1 MSQNFDFSLPTR
13 VLFGNGQFEKGLQT
27 AISTYGKSAVLVS
40 SEGLLSRH
48 RDVLDSVVPTDA
60 RFAVSANPTDTDV
73 ESIYARIK
81 HAKVDLIIGFGG
93 GSAMDAAK
101 ALSFLVGGEI
111 PSIQD
116 YFRNEKQLTQRR
128 LPLVLIPTTSGT
140 GSEVSRGA
148 IIHDTVSGIKKGL
161 RGPAVTPELAIVDPN
176 LSLTAPLALTL
187 ETGFD
192 AFTHAVETYVSK
204 KANDWTRVQSRFAV
218 KTIFEALPAL
228 ARDLH
233 NPELREK
240 MALASCMMGMN
251 LALSSTCLPHRLQ
264 YPLANE
270 SPASH
275 GRGLAAL
282 YPGWIRVTQTKHER
296 FSELAD
302 LLNVSSFEKSVQS
315 WMEGLGLLCTIKS
328 LGATSSPQELAAKVE
343 GPVELDPGYESRE
356 TIRAIYEA
364 NYG

>member
-1 MSQNFDFSLPTR
+1 
-13 VLFGNGQFEKGLQT
+13 
-27 AISTYGKSAVLVS
+27 
-40 SEGLLSRH
+40 
-48 RDVLDSVVPTDA
+48 
-60 RFAVSANPTDTDV
+60 
-73 ESIYARIK
+73 
-81 HAKVDLIIGFGG
+81 
-93 GSAMDAAK
+93 
-101 ALSFLVGGEI
+101 
-111 PSIQD
+111 
-116 YFRNEKQLTQRR
+116 
-128 LPLVLIPTTSGT
+128 
-140 GSEVSRGA
+140 
-148 IIHDTVSGIKKGL
+148 
-161 RGPAVTPELAIVDPN
+161 
-176 LSLTAPLALTL
+176 
-187 ETGFD
+187 
-192 AFTHAVETYVSK
+192 
-204 KANDWTRVQSRFAV
+204 
-218 KTIFEALPAL
+218 
-228 ARDLH
+228 
-233 NPELREK
+233 
-240 MALASCMMGMN
+240 
-251 LALSSTCLPHRLQ
+251 LQ